1 MSLLLLVIGAGL
13 AQDGLDGHHFQPTPG
28 YGRPLDLVE
37 TWQIEAQQPR
47 SFGVQGIFDAS
58 GGALVAVHEDW
69 NGSTETPLLDD
80 VYALN
85 LGLRAGLARRLALTA
100 SAPLYLASTGVDGPQ
115 GAGLGDLRLAAPLGL
130 ILPDGRGL
138 SLGLV
143 PVLDLPTGDSE
154 ALLGASGLG
163 ERLEAAAGWRGGHAT
178 VDINLGLGHEAA
190 YSYANQ
196 SGGARLLG
204 GLGAGYA
211 LGEHVGVRAEVGY
224 ERPLD
229 KNVVPGTDDPGE
241 AMLSL
246 RGHHGRGLSWT
257 VGGGAGLTEGAAAP
271 AWRAFGGVGWAYIDD
286 PQRDTDLDGLV
297 DRDDACP
304 RDPEVRN
311 GWKDED
317 GCPDQLADLVLSVQN
332 DEGTPLGA
340 VAVVVGDQTLMTE
353 ADGSLKLRERLPGT
367 ALSLRASAPGYV
379 EGSLELA
386 SLEEGSNPRTL
397 VLGWLPGT
405 VRVTAKDQA
414 GHPLAA
420 RVALTGPSVHDPL
433 ELGPEG
439 RTQIVLPPGTWQ
451 FLATA
456 RDFGAEGRSVTLEER
471 PGLTKVDFT
480 LSPPMVEVRKTEVV
494 ITQAVLF
501 DFNEA
506 TLRPDSD
513 AILGQVAGTLMSHPE
528 ILRVEIQGYTDD
540 VGDPIYNLDL
550 SQRRVEAV
558 RAWLITRGVAA
569 DRLVAKGFGETQPI
583 RSNSTEAG
591 RAANR
596 RVQFMI
602 LEQGEA
608 PAKAR

>member
-1 MSLLLLVIGAGL
+1 MSLLLLVIGTGL

-47 SFGVQGIFDAS
+47 SFGVQGIIDAS

-69 NGSTETPLLDD
+69 NGTVETPLLDD

-115 GAGLGDLRLAAPLGL
+115 GAGIGDLRLAAPLGL
-130 ILPDGRGL
+130 ILPEGGGL

-143 PVLDLPTGDSE
+143 PALDLPTGDSE
-154 ALLGASGLG
+154 ALLGAAGLG
-163 ERLEAAAGWRGGHAT
+163 ERLVAAAGWRASRAT
-178 VDINLGLGHEAA
+178 VDLNLGFGHVAD
-190 YSYANQ
+190 YSLANQ
-196 SGGARLLG
+196 SGGSRLLG

-211 LGEHVGVRAEVGY
+211 LGEHVGVRGEVNY
-224 ERPLD
+224 ERALGE
-229 KNVVPGTDDPGE
+229 NIVPGTDDPGE
-241 AMLSL
+241 ALLSL

-257 VGGGAGLTEGAAAP
+257 VGGGAGLTEGASAP

-297 DRDDACP
+297 DRDDGCP
-304 RDPEVRN
+304 RDPEIKN

-317 GCPDQLADLVLSVQN
+317 GCPDQLAELVLTVRN
-332 DEGTPLGA
+332 DEGTPLAGA
-340 VAVVVGDQTLMTE
+340 SVVLGDQTLMTE
-353 ADGSLKLRERLPGT
+353 PDGTLKLHERMPDA
-367 ALSLRASAPGYV
+367 ALGLRVTAPGYV
-379 EGSLELA
+379 EGALSLDRLD
-386 SLEEGSNPRTL
+386 EGSNTKTM

-405 VRVTAKDQA
+405 IRVTAKDQA
-414 GHPLAA
+414 GHPVAA
-420 RVALTGPSVHDPL
+420 SVALTGPAAHDPL

-439 RTQIVLPPGTWQ
+439 RAQLVLQPGTWQ
-451 FLATA
+451 LLATA
-456 RDFGAEGRSVTLEER
+456 KDLGAEGRSVTLEDR
-471 PGLTKVDFT
+471 PGLTKVEFT
-480 LSPPMVEVRKTEVV
+480 LNPPMVEVKKTEVV

-513 AILGQVAGTLMSHPE
+513 PILRQVAGVLMSHPE
-528 ILRVEIQGYTDD
+528 ILRVEIQGHTDD
-540 VGDPIYNLDL
+540 VGDASYNLDL

-558 RAWLITRGVAA
+558 RTWLVAQGVAA
-569 DRLVAKGFGETQPI
+569 DRLTAKGYGETQPI

-591 RAANR
+591 RATNR

-602 LEQGEA
+602 LEQ
-608 PAKAR
+608 K